1 MNLKG
6 FVQECHKKE
15 VFKILSFYIVSSW
28 VVLQVLALIAE
39 PLGLPNKS
47 VTFFIIM
54 LLIGL
59 PVYIYYIWKFRLLK
73 YEIQQTKDPTTTYN
87 KSAFQKMYF
96 SFLFIISLLSGIA
109 ITVIIKNNFGRNI
122 SLEKMESN
130 NKIAVLD
137 FKNTTGDKK
146 LDNVGN
152 IAASYI
158 SHGITEKE
166 VGQVISPKLINDY
179 ISIIK
184 AQEGSID
191 INNILTNY
199 FKPGKVIEGAYYKE
213 KDSLLLQGSIKNYI
227 IDETLISFETIKC
240 GLDSPLDCA
249 KQLKQEVL
257 GYLRTEDKKDE
268 SGYIKNEN
276 DEKVS
281 YYEETP
287 PNYEAYKLL
296 RSATENIDN
305 EALYLYYL
313 NKSIETD
320 PNFFEPKIHK
330 ITYYFNMGNFKIADS
345 LRLLIDIKSKLSNR
359 QKNILL
365 FHESIIKGKND
376 RAYRA
381 QREEYRLAYKDMNT
395 NMSTMTIALQ
405 YVNRPEDI
413 EAIYDEIPMDDMILE
428 NCSRCGYRYYL
439 KGFADV
445 ELGNYNDVIQILVPI
460 TNIIE
465 SNYLKRPLI
474 SAYSKSGKLIELE
487 NYLSD
492 YYLTADIEDIDY
504 LTTFTGIQLINA
516 NHIEEANTYFNK
528 IIARESPA
536 ASESYLA
543 QAYYYREDYLNA
555 QDIYKVLHEKE
566 SDNIEYLVQLAICYS
581 HNGNFEEAK
590 TYIEK
595 LDALRT
601 DYQFGAVDYGWAQ
614 YYAAV
619 GDKDTALEFLLKAVS
634 QGYNFTPSTFQND
647 LHFRTI
653 KDSPKFNNRIMNY
666 WKNKTR

>member
-28 VVLQVLALIAE
+28 VILQVLALIAE
-39 PLGLPNKS
+39 PLGLPKKS
-47 VTFFIIM
+47 VTFFIII

-59 PVYIYYIWKFRLLK
+59 PVHIYYIWKFRLLK

-96 SFLFIISLLSGIA
+96 SSLFMISLLSGIA

-158 SHGITEKE
+158 SHGITEQE

-184 AQEGSID
+184 AQEGTIDLNSI
-191 INNILTNY
+191 LANY

-257 GYLRTEDKKDE
+257 GYLRTEGKKDE
-268 SGYIKNEN
+268 SGYIQNEN
-276 DEKVS
+276 NEKIS

-296 RSATENIDN
+296 RSARENIDN
-305 EALYLYYL
+305 EELYLDFL
-313 NKSIETD
+313 NRSIETD

-330 ITYYFNMGNFKIADS
+330 ITYYYNMGDFKIADS

-359 QKNILL
+359 QENILL
-365 FHESIIKGKND
+365 FHESIIKGKNNK
-376 RAYRA
+376 AYRT
-381 QREEYRLAYKDMNT
+381 QREEYRLAYKDLHT

-428 NCSRCGYRYYL
+428 NCSHCGYRYYL

-445 ELGNYNDVIQILVPI
+445 ELGNYDDVIEILVPI

-465 SNYLKRPLI
+465 DNYLKRPVI
-474 SAYSKSGKLIELE
+474 SAYSKSGKLVELE

-492 YYLTADIEDIDY
+492 YNLTADIEDIDY
-504 LTTFTGIQLINA
+504 LTTFSGIQLINA

-528 IIARESPA
+528 LIAR
-536 ASESYLA
+536 
-543 QAYYYREDYLNA
+543 
-555 QDIYKVLHEKE
+555 
-566 SDNIEYLVQLAICYS
+566 
-581 HNGNFEEAK
+581 
-590 TYIEK
+590 
-595 LDALRT
+595 
-601 DYQFGAVDYGWAQ
+601 
-614 YYAAV
+614 
-619 GDKDTALEFLLKAVS
+619 DT
-634 QGYNFTPSTFQND
+634 NC
-647 LHFRTI
+647 
-653 KDSPKFNNRIMNY
+653 
-666 WKNKTR
+666 